1 MSKDQKVKNTN
12 TKNTNMLEKITE
24 LEQQSVVLTDKLA
37 RSLADYANLEKRI
50 ESQRQLFVTLATTS
64 ILSKMVEALDD
75 FYLAQKHLNDPG
87 LKMAIDKF
95 NLVLKTEGLEEI
107 NPKDCEF
114 DPHFMEC
121 IEAVKGK
128 ENIVIEV
135 KKLGYKLNG
144 HVIRPAQVSV
154 GKSSDQTVIN

>member
-1 MSKDQKVKNTN
+1 MTDKKVKNINIKTAELLD
-12 TKNTNMLEKITE
+12 KISLLE
-24 LEQQSVVLTDKLA
+24 DKLA
-37 RSLADYANLEKRI
+37 RSLADYCNLEKRI

-64 ILSKMVEALDD
+64 ILSKMVEVLDD

-95 NLVLKTEGLEEI
+95 NSVLKTEGLQEI
-107 NPKDCEF
+107 NPVNLEF
-114 DPHFMEC
+114 DPQSMEC
-121 IEAVKGK
+121 IEAVDGQ
-128 ENIVIEV
+128 ENFVVEV

-154 GKSSDQTVIN
+154 GKTSDQTIIN